1 MSNLPNKGFKVV
13 VIKMLTKLGRRLDEK
28 SKNID
33 RDRKI

>member
-13 VIKMLTKLGRRLDEK
+13 VIKVLTKLGRRLDEQ

-33 RDRKI
+33 GDRKK